1 MKNEKTL
8 LDMVIASHN
17 EWKILS
23 KNKNLQNEFQEKK
36 GVAFLQNCEKTLW
49 VVTAQWEEKAREKI
63 DLVVKNDYAF
73 LQGIKKA
80 NHTATAGGLDRR
92 HQSKVTRKKKHTDE
106 ENERREKEAQRT
118 LAEHEECYDSNA
130 SSPVL
135 MLLKLVVK
143 QTS

>member
-1 MKNEKTL
+1 MI
-8 LDMVIASHN
+8 DMVIASHN

-49 VVTAQWEEKAREKI
+49 VVTAQWEEKARKET
-63 DLVVKNDYAF
+63 DPAVKNDYAF

-92 HQSKVTRKKKHTDE
+92 HQSKVANKRKNTDE

-118 LAEHEECYDSNA
+118 LLAEHEECYDSNA

>member
-36 GVAFLQNCEKTLW
+36 GVAFLHNCEKTLW

-63 DLVVKNDYAF
+63 DLMVKMTMPFYKESKKQITQ
-73 LQGIKKA
+73 LQLEAWTEGTRVNLLVKESTQMKKMSA
-80 NHTATAGGLDRR
+80 E
-92 HQSKVTRKKKHTDE
+92 KKK
-106 ENERREKEAQRT
+106 RKEHWQNMKNVMIQMPAVQ
-118 LAEHEECYDSNA
+118 Y
-130 SSPVL
+130 
-135 MLLKLVVK
+135 
-143 QTS
+143 